1 MPRPLVDQ
9 LKTGGRLVIPVGQAD
24 GVQQLVVYEKEPS
37 GELVGRHHLPVR
49 FVPVTG
55 GHGR

>member
-1 MPRPLVDQ
+1 
-9 LKTGGRLVIPVGQAD
+9 LVIPVGLSD